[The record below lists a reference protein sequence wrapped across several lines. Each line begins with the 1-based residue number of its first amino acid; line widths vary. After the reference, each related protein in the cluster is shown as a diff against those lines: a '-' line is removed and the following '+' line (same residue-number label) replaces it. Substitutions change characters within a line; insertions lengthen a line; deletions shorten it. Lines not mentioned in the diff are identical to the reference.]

1 MLSTSNSPNTCGC
14 FVKMQNDQSSCTV
27 TINEEIQEPNPRAQ
41 KKNWRKWFQKSP
53 LAAPFFKKKYY
64 QKKNQKTTTQANYR
78 FEKEKKNF

>member
-1 MLSTSNSPNTCGC
+1 
-14 FVKMQNDQSSCTV
+14 MQNDQSSCTI

-64 QKKNQKTTTQANYR
+64 QKKTPQKQQLKPTTGL
-78 FEKEKKNF
+78 KKKRKIFKSSGFFS